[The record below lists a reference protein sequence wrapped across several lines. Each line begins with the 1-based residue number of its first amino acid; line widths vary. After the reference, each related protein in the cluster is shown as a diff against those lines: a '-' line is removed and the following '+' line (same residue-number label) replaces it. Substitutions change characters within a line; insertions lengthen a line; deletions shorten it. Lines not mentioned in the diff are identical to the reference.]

1 MTTMDRRERDVL
13 AHALATLEYRT
24 DVALAGAPEAF
35 MTFRAAPDVR
45 TPEEILTHMSQL
57 MSMAQSRMH
66 DGDSA
71 SRGDG
76 PDSDSDPPL
85 AHFREQLRSLAV
97 AIEAADDL
105 QRAGAYKLLQ
115 GPILDAIT
123 HAGQLTLLRRLSGS
137 PITTSGYFRAE
148 IVKSW

>member
-24 DVALAGAPEAF
+24 DVALAGAPAAF

-45 TPEEILTHMSQL
+45 TPAEIVTHMSDL
-57 MSMAQSRMH
+57 MAMAQSRMH
-66 DGDSA
+66 EDASA
-71 SRGDG
+71 SRGDAPHAG
-76 PDSDSDPPL
+76 SGPPL
-85 AHFREQLRSLAV
+85 ARFHARLRSLAV

-105 QRAGAYKLLQ
+105 QRASAYKLLQ

-137 PITTSGYFRAE
+137 PVTTSGYYRAR
-148 IVKSW
+148 IDKSW

>member
-24 DVALAGAPEAF
+24 DVALAGAPGAF

-45 TPEEILTHMSQL
+45 TPEEILTHMAQL

-66 DGDSA
+66 EGASA
-71 SRGDG
+71 SRGDV
-76 PDSDSDPPL
+76 PETDAAPPL
-85 AHFREQLRSLAV
+85 VQFRERLRSLAI
-97 AIEAADDL
+97 AIEEDDGLERAA
-105 QRAGAYKLLQ
+105 AYKLLQ

-123 HAGQLTLLRRLSGS
+123 HAGQLTLMRRLSGS
-137 PITTSGYFRAE
+137 PITTSGYFRAQ
-148 IVKSW
+148 IDKSW

>member
-24 DVALAGAPEAF
+24 DVALAGAPAEF

-45 TPEEILTHMSQL
+45 TPEEIVTHMSQL
-57 MSMAQSRMH
+57 MTMAQNRMRE
-66 DGDSA
+66 GAPA
-71 SRGDG
+71 SRGDV
-76 PDSDSDPPL
+76 PDTDSAPPL
-85 AHFREQLRSLAV
+85 THFRERLRSLAV

-105 QRAGAYKLLQ
+105 QRAAAFKLLQ

-137 PITTSGYFRAE
+137 PITTSGYVRAQ
-148 IVKSW
+148 IDKSW

>member
-45 TPEEILTHMSQL
+45 TPEEIVSHMSQL
-57 MSMAQSRMH
+57 MSMAESRMV
-66 DGDSA
+66 DRASA
-71 SRGDG
+71 ADHEA
-76 PDSDSDPPL
+76 SDAASDPPL
-85 AHFREQLRSLAV
+85 SRFRERLRSLAV

-105 QRAGAYKLLQ
+105 QREAANKLLQ
-115 GPILDAIT
+115 GPILDAVT
-123 HAGQLTLLRRLSGS
+123 HAGQLTMLRRLSGS
-137 PITTSGYFRAE
+137 PITASGYMRAR
-148 IVKSW
+148 IDKSW